1 MSERAVEPSDDRTT
15 SLLDAAVEALGGVRR
30 DGQVAMAQAVAEA
43 VTRRRHLLVQA
54 GTGTGKSLGY
64 LVPVVDHA
72 VRTDKRVVVSTAT
85 LALQRQVVGRDL
97 PLVVDALAP
106 HLPRRPAV
114 ALLKGWHN
122 YLCVHKV
129 AGGYPDDGTLFEHL
143 AEPMGPRQVDS
154 LGAQVVRV
162 REWAEETDSGDRDD
176 LVPGVSDRAW
186 RQVSV
191 TSLECLGRRC
201 PMLGD
206 CFGDA
211 ARAAARAADVVVTN
225 HAMLAATASHGSQ
238 ALPEHDV
245 LVVDE
250 AHELAD
256 RVTAQATGELSLAT
270 VEHAARSARRLA
282 GLPTTDLD
290 AAGQALAA
298 ALVASREGRFPGG
311 LPDDLAEPVAVVR
324 DTVRGLLT
332 ALRTA
337 APANPGEPDGG
348 RQVATAA
355 LSELFEVAERLV
367 AADERTVL
375 WCARGTDRRG
385 SQLTRLHVAPLSVS
399 GLIRNQLLTD
409 RVAVLTSAT
418 LSLGGSFDAAARSV
432 GLAQDDAVPGAGAV
446 PPSGATANRPG
457 SDRPRGDRQPAD
469 GSGLRSVV
477 GRGDGDGNGQP
488 ADDRHAPQ
496 ETESQGAEQH
506 EGSARQGSDRQR
518 GDWLG
523 IDVGSPFD
531 YARQGICYVAAALP
545 APGRDPATDAQLD
558 EIEALVRA
566 AGGRTLGLFSSRR
579 AAQAAAEAMRE
590 RLDVPVL
597 AQGDDQLPT
606 LVAQFADDPATCL
619 FGTLSL
625 WQGVDVPGPT
635 CRLVLIDR
643 IPFPRPDDP
652 VSAARSE
659 AVAKAGGNGF
669 MAVAASHA
677 ALLLAQGAGRLIRTA
692 DDRGVVAVLDPRL
705 ATARYGTYLTRSLP
719 PFWRTTD
726 RDVVLAAL
734 ARLRAADG
742 GLADP

>member
-1 MSERAVEPSDDRTT
+1 
-15 SLLDAAVEALGGVRR
+15 
-30 DGQVAMAQAVAEA
+30 MAQAVVTA
-43 VTRRRHLLVQA
+43 VESRRHLLVQA

-72 VRTDKRVVVSTAT
+72 VRTDRRVVVSTAT

-97 PLVVDALAP
+97 PLVVEALAA
-106 HLPRRPAV
+106 HLPRQPVV

-122 YLCVHKV
+122 YVCVHKV
-129 AGGYPDDGTLFEHL
+129 AGGYPDDGTLFDHL
-143 AEPMGPRQVDS
+143 AEPTGPRQPDT

-162 REWAEETDSGDRDD
+162 REWADETETGDRDD

-191 TSLECLGRRC
+191 SSLECLGRRC

-206 CFGDA
+206 CFADA
-211 ARAAARAADVVVTN
+211 ARSAARSADVVVTN
-225 HAMLAATASHGSQ
+225 HAMLAAMAAHASQ

-250 AHELAD
+250 AHELAA
-256 RVTAQATGELSLAT
+256 RVTAQATGELSLGT
-270 VEHAARSARRLA
+270 VEHAARAARRLA
-282 GLPTTDLD
+282 ALPTTDLD
-290 AAGQALAA
+290 AAGQALAT
-298 ALVASREGRFPGG
+298 ALVASREGRVPDG

-324 DTVRGLLT
+324 DAVRGLLS

-348 RQVATAA
+348 RQVASAA
-355 LSELFEVAERLV
+355 LTELFEVADRLV

-375 WCARGTDRRG
+375 WCARGTDRNG
-385 SQLTRLHVAPLSVS
+385 GQLTRLHAAPLSVS
-399 GLIRNQLLTD
+399 GLIRSQLLAD

-418 LSLGGSFDAAARSV
+418 LSLGGSFDAAAGAV
-432 GLAQDDAVPGAGAV
+432 GLDRDG
-446 PPSGATANRPG
+446 TA
-457 SDRPRGDRQPAD
+457 
-469 GSGLRSVV
+469 
-477 GRGDGDGNGQP
+477 
-488 ADDRHAPQ
+488 
-496 ETESQGAEQH
+496 ESQTP
-506 EGSARQGSDRQR
+506 RQDRDDQPEAA
-518 GDWLG
+518 GTDDTPGPPVTGWDG

-531 YARQGICYVAAALP
+531 YARQGICYVAAGLP
-545 APGRDPATDAQLD
+545 APGRDPATEAQLD

-590 RLDVPVL
+590 RLDVPIL

-606 LVAQFADDPATCL
+606 LVAQFAADPATCL

-692 DDRGVVAVLDPRL
+692 ADRGVVAVLDPRL
-705 ATARYGTYLTRSLP
+705 VTARYGTYLARSLP

-726 RDVVLAAL
+726 RDVVLGAL
-734 ARLRAADG
+734 TRLRAAD
-742 GLADP
+742 